1 MSFKFMIA
9 APPWLAAKA
18 NQRMVNKSF
27 QIRSNGL
34 TLATRSTT
42 RATARRSTSVSAQ

>member
-1 MSFKFMIA
+1 MIA
-9 APPWLAAKA
+9 APPWLATQA

-34 TLATRSTT
+34 TLAASYFLFSFI
-42 RATARRSTSVSAQ
+42 ATGGLEPNLVEP